1 MAFWRRTTEGKCQS
15 HHIIS
20 GVRTI
25 DVTHHVDDVTL
36 GHVAEVVFA
45 KFLLG
50 KVTFPP
56 FPGCAP
62 PP

>member
-1 MAFWRRTTEGKCQS
+1 M
-15 HHIIS
+15 
-20 GVRTI
+20 
-25 DVTHHVDDVTL
+25 THHVDDVTL